1 MIYKKKVLWL
11 MAIAIVMVIVSVACS
26 GNPTNAGDYIVAKQA
41 EQSPK
46 PEMKLTVDTN
56 QGLIQFK
63 DLSFKSGAYY
73 INGNYTKKIY
83 YYADI
88 KVDENSKPYI
98 SAITKSE
105 DGEIIE
111 DEGKFYETSTN
122 ESGEFY
128 NLEGVRYQS
137 GNTLTAE
144 ATFNESG
151 YLVIR
156 FSNYSLDITYSLIEE
171 TNEGGSHSRA
181 ELVGTWNNPYG
192 NEKGLYYFNIDS
204 DGNLNFDCGLIT
216 YSGWH
221 YNYSGKLAETFEY
234 PYTIEL
240 TFTVSSHSSITAC
253 KDKDKSTDSSWLID
267 RLKELNPQ
275 SKTAKFTFIDAS
287 TCTASVNM
295 IYHGAAGV
303 LWMPTGIF
311 DDNATSD
318 SGNLVAKS
326 FRKL

>member
-111 DEGKFYETSTN
+111 EEGKFYETSTN

-137 GNTLTAE
+137 GNKLTAE
-144 ATFNESG
+144 VTFNESG

-171 TNEGGSHSRA
+171 TYNGLIPKEFSGKYILPKTDDSYDYSDYFETTSSNFIIHSKGYYTKPIVLKDTNVNNGFSYNGKA
-181 ELVGTWNNPYG
+181 ILYYEDVNNPDATFTFFT
-192 NEKGLYYFNIDS
+192 NKQS
-204 DGNLNFDCGLIT
+204 KRQLIHGSLAS
-216 YSGWH
+216 SGWWSYYIH
-221 YNYSGKLAETFEY
+221 
-234 PYTIEL
+234 
-240 TFTVSSHSSITAC
+240 V
-253 KDKDKSTDSSWLID
+253 
-267 RLKELNPQ
+267 
-275 SKTAKFTFIDAS
+275 
-287 TCTASVNM
+287 
-295 IYHGAAGV
+295 
-303 LWMPTGIF
+303 
-311 DDNATSD
+311 DDIN
-318 SGNLVAKS
+318 K
-326 FRKL
+326 

>member
-11 MAIAIVMVIVSVACS
+11 IAIAIVMVIVSVACS

-111 DEGKFYETSTN
+111 EEGKFYETSTN

-137 GNTLTAE
+137 GNKLTAE
-144 ATFNESG
+144 ATFDESG

-171 TNEGGSHSRA
+171 TPEEISDEISDGTYIPKVFWGFYDLVVDSYNTAGGATVTSNCIRYSGEYYIDKGRATYLGQNTWSMTPSKYGEGPENTDIKKFERNEGGQR
-181 ELVGTWNNPYG
+181 V
-192 NEKGLYYFNIDS
+192 
-204 DGNLNFDCGLIT
+204 
-216 YSGWH
+216 
-221 YNYSGKLAETFEY
+221 
-234 PYTIEL
+234 
-240 TFTVSSHSSITAC
+240 
-253 KDKDKSTDSSWLID
+253 LID
-267 RLKELNPQ
+267 LKLNN
-275 SKTAKFTFIDAS
+275 KYT
-287 TCTASVNM
+287 N
-295 IYHGAAGV
+295 IYIHQA
-303 LWMPTGIF
+303 
-311 DDNATSD
+311 D
-318 SGNLVAKS
+318 
-326 FRKL
+326 R

>member
-11 MAIAIVMVIVSVACS
+11 LAIAIVMVIVSVACS

-46 PEMKLTVDTN
+46 PEMKLTIDTN

-73 INGNYTKKIY
+73 INGNYTRKIY

-111 DEGKFYETSTN
+111 EEGKFYETSTN

-171 TNEGGSHSRA
+171 TNEGGSHSRV
-181 ELVGTWNNPYG
+181 ELLGGTTWKSEEG
-192 NEKGLYYFNIDS
+192 SLRSFIFTIDN
-204 DGNLNFDCGLIT
+204 DGNINFNCGLSPDT
-216 YSGWH
+216 SGYH
-221 YNYSGKLAETFEY
+221 YNYTGKLADDFDY

-240 TFTVSSHSSITAC
+240 NFLLSSFTDSCKGYNYEPSDYENLAKEKKTGTGTFTF
-253 KDKDKSTDSSWLID
+253 
-267 RLKELNPQ
+267 R
-275 SKTAKFTFIDAS
+275 DAS
-287 TCTASVNM
+287 TCEASVDM
-295 IYHGAAGV
+295 V
-303 LWMPTGIF
+303 SMPSVTWQNIRFNDTGTGY
-311 DDNATSD
+311 NRK
-318 SGNLVAKS
+318 NL
-326 FRKL
+326 FRKQ

>member
-11 MAIAIVMVIVSVACS
+11 MAIAIIMVIVSVACS

-73 INGNYTKKIY
+73 INGNYTRKIY
-83 YYADI
+83 YYADV

-111 DEGKFYETSTN
+111 EEGKFYETSTN

-137 GNTLTAE
+137 GNKLTAE

-171 TNEGGSHSRA
+171 TIQGGSHSRT
-181 ELVGTWNNPYG
+181 ELVGTWKVDTRD
-192 NEKGLYYFNIDS
+192 EIIINIDS
-204 DGNLNFDCGLIT
+204 DGNFSFDCGGQDK
-216 YSGWH
+216 YSFRGNH
-221 YNYSGKLAETFEY
+221 YKYTGKLAETFEY

-240 TFTVSSHSSITAC
+240 TFAVSSHSC
-253 KDKDKSTDSSWLID
+253 
-267 RLKELNPQ
+267 NPTYNNDNEYDDWIKALEPK
-275 SKTAKFTFIDAS
+275 SKTGKFTFHDAS
-287 TCTASVNM
+287 TLTASLYLVECT
-295 IYHGAAGV
+295 IYNAIWGS
-303 LWMPTGIF
+303 LYTF
-311 DDNATSD
+311 DDNTAKDEFWTL
-318 SGNLVAKS
+318 NYKS
-326 FRKL
+326 FRKQ

>member
-11 MAIAIVMVIVSVACS
+11 MAIAIIMVIVSVACS

-111 DEGKFYETSTN
+111 DEGKFYVMSN
-122 ESGEFY
+122 ESGTFY
-128 NLEGVRYQS
+128 KLSGVRYQS

-156 FSNYSLDITYSLIEE
+156 FSNYSLDITYSL
-171 TNEGGSHSRA
+171 
-181 ELVGTWNNPYG
+181 L
-192 NEKGLYYFNIDS
+192 NEKAPEEIVDEIS
-204 DGNLNFDCGLIT
+204 DGSYIP
-216 YSGWH
+216 
-221 YNYSGKLAETFEY
+221 K
-234 PYTIEL
+234 
-240 TFTVSSHSSITAC
+240 
-253 KDKDKSTDSSWLID
+253 
-267 RLKELNPQ
+267 
-275 SKTAKFTFIDAS
+275 
-287 TCTASVNM
+287 
-295 IYHGAAGV
+295 IYHGHYVYLSGDNRIRFADVYPHLHNGEYVDGITYDYTEWHDEWIWLVNDSWNYYWGNNWWEQSIWNAPNNERKFSINERGQRILGTTGWRVDGV
-303 LWMPTGIF
+303 
-311 DDNATSD
+311 N
-318 SGNLVAKS
+318 NLVHEDDVNK
-326 FRKL
+326 

>member
-73 INGNYTKKIY
+73 INGNYTRKIY
-83 YYADI
+83 YYADV

-171 TNEGGSHSRA
+171 TNEGGSHSRT
-181 ELVGTWNNPYG
+181 ELVGTWKSTYEG
-192 NEKGLYYFNIDS
+192 YEGGEYILNIDS
-204 DGNLNFDCGLIT
+204 EGNLIFNCGLANDT
-216 YSGWH
+216 WANWH
-221 YNYSGKLAETFEY
+221 CNFAGKLADTFEY

-240 TFTVSSHSSITAC
+240 TFTASSLSSTSC
-253 KDKDKSTDSSWLID
+253 GGPKDGDWFNDSIGRLDTKSQIG
-267 RLKELNPQ
+267 R
-275 SKTAKFTFIDAS
+275 FTFNDAS
-287 TCTASVNM
+287 TLTASVIM
-295 IYHGAAGV
+295 LGTSSAGYV
-303 LWMPTGIF
+303 YWYRDGFQTLR
-311 DDNATSD
+311 
-318 SGNLVAKS
+318 
-326 FRKL
+326 FRKQ

>member
-11 MAIAIVMVIVSVACS
+11 MAIAIIMVIVSVACS

-144 ATFNESG
+144 ATFDESG

-171 TNEGGSHSRA
+171 TNQSGNSRA
-181 ELVGTWNNPYG
+181 ELVGSWKNTTFKQCEIFTVNNDGNIDFLVKDRYG
-192 NEKGLYYFNIDS
+192 NQFQYTGEIADT
-204 DGNLNFDCGLIT
+204 FD
-216 YSGWH
+216 
-221 YNYSGKLAETFEY
+221 Y
-234 PYTIEL
+234 PYTTEIIYNYYNKKDYILTIIFNSTSSCLISGEFIEEIYYGSPW
-240 TFTVSSHSSITAC
+240 VNKGSHTYT
-253 KDKDKSTDSSWLID
+253 KQYL
-267 RLKELNPQ
+267 
-275 SKTAKFTFIDAS
+275 
-287 TCTASVNM
+287 
-295 IYHGAAGV
+295 
-303 LWMPTGIF
+303 
-311 DDNATSD
+311 
-318 SGNLVAKS
+318 
-326 FRKL
+326 